1 MVGSVAPGLVRQWVD
16 KRNFV
21 GHHTSLMN
29 IKSKIR
35 STTIIITSLAVIIA
49 LNSKLHARQT
59 DKPTRSTWEGAYTKE
74 QAKRGETLYAQHCS
88 SCHGPDLSG
97 NDEAAPLTG
106 AAFLA
111 NWDGLTVADL
121 TERVRVSM
129 PPNNLGKLSRQQ
141 IVDILSYVLS
151 FNNFPAGK
159 TELDPKAE
167 LLKQIRIE
175 ATKPKSGSGF

>member
-1 MVGSVAPGLVRQWVD
+1 MKLR
-16 KRNFV
+16 
-21 GHHTSLMN
+21 
-29 IKSKIR
+29 IKVKAAIVL
-35 STTIIITSLAVIIA
+35 ITALLAIAA
-49 LNSKLHARQT
+49 LNPRLSAQQA
-59 DKPTRSTWEGAYTKE
+59 DKASRSVWDGAFTKE
-74 QAKRGETLYAQHCS
+74 QAKRGEGLYAQHCS

-106 AAFLA
+106 SAFLA
-111 NWDGLTVADL
+111 NWDGLTVGDL

-141 IVDILSYVLS
+141 IADILSYVLTVNS
-151 FNNFPAGK
+151 FPAGK

-175 ATKPKSGSGF
+175 ATKPKANPN

>member
-1 MVGSVAPGLVRQWVD
+1 
-16 KRNFV
+16 
-21 GHHTSLMN
+21 MN
-29 IKSKIR
+29 IKERIR
-35 STTIIITSLAVIIA
+35 TTAIVITALAAIA
-49 LNSKLHARQT
+49 LLSAKLDARQT
-59 DKPTRSTWEGAYTKE
+59 DKASRSTWEGAFTKE
-74 QAKRGETLYAQHCS
+74 QAKRGENLYAQYCS

-97 NDEAAPLTG
+97 NDEAAPLAG

-129 PPNNLGKLSRQQ
+129 PPNNLGKLNRQQ

-151 FNNFPAGK
+151 FNNYPAGK

-167 LLKQIRIE
+167 ILKQIRIE
-175 ATKPKSGSGF
+175 ATKPKSSSGF